1 MSSVEVDR
9 LLADLD
15 HPLKSG
21 VERLRAAILHSNPN
35 LTEHVKWNAPS
46 YRYQDEDRVTF
57 KLHPSDRVQLI
68 LHRGAKVRTEDDG
81 FGFEDPTGLVR
92 WRTADRGVLTFR
104 DLGEIDAR
112 CDEVVRLVNE
122 WVRA

>member
-1 MSSVEVDR
+1 MSSADVER

-15 HPLKSG
+15 HPLKAG
-21 VERLRAAILHSNPN
+21 VERLRAAILQSNPD

-57 KLHPSDRVQLI
+57 KLHPTDRVQLI
-68 LHRGAKVRTEDDG
+68 LHRGAKVRTEADG
-81 FGFEDPTGLVR
+81 FSFEDRTGLVR
-92 WRTADRGVLTFR
+92 WRGADRGVLTFH

-112 CDEVVRLVNE
+112 CAEVVRIVNE

>member
-1 MSSVEVDR
+1 MRSAEVDR
-9 LLADLD
+9 LLANLD
-15 HPLKSG
+15 HPLKAG
-21 VERLRAAILHSNPN
+21 VERLRSAILDSNPD

-46 YRYQDEDRVTF
+46 FRYQEEDRVTF

-81 FGFEDPTGLVR
+81 FSFTDPTGLVR

-104 DLGEIDAR
+104 DLGGIDAR
-112 CDEVVRLVNE
+112 CDQVVRLVNE